1 MIQTSGMVLPQAVG
15 NDVNCGMRLETTELE
30 VDQIRGALDALPARL
45 RRLFFEGGR
54 RIAFDPAQ
62 REALLRDGLPGLLA
76 SRPDLDAGDVERVH
90 GGGTWPGGTPDAFA
104 DWVTSA
110 GGISYDGMIGSVG
123 GGNHFAEVQYVAS
136 VSDARAAY
144 AWGLRPG
151 RVVTMVHS
159 GSLALGHAAN
169 RIAADLTR
177 SLWPDGL
184 AHPVNGLWPLPLD
197 EASARPGPAGRGA
210 ASPGVRP
217 ENVLG
222 AAAARRSWTRSCG
235 SSGS

>member
-1 MIQTSGMVLPQAVG
+1 
-15 NDVNCGMRLETTELE
+15 
-30 VDQIRGALDALPARL
+30 
-45 RRLFFEGGR
+45 
-54 RIAFDPAQ
+54 
-62 REALLRDGLPGLLA
+62 
-76 SRPDLDAGDVERVH
+76 
-90 GGGTWPGGTPDAFA
+90 
-104 DWVTSA
+104 VTSA
-110 GGISYDGMIGSVG
+110 GGTSYDGMIGSVG

-197 EASARPGPAGRGA
+197 EASAPARARWAGA

-217 ENVLG
+217 ENVRG

>member
-1 MIQTSGMVLPQAVG
+1 VA
-15 NDVNCGMRLETTELE
+15 
-30 VDQIRGALDALPARL
+30 
-45 RRLFFEGGR
+45 
-54 RIAFDPAQ
+54 
-62 REALLRDGLPGLLA
+62 
-76 SRPDLDAGDVERVH
+76 
-90 GGGTWPGGTPDAFA
+90 
-104 DWVTSA
+104 SA
-110 GGISYDGMIGSVG
+110 GGTSYDGMIGSVG

-197 EASARPGPAGRGA
+197 EASAPARPAGR
-210 ASPGVRP
+210 VRSR
-217 ENVLG
+217 
-222 AAAARRSWTRSCG
+222 ARRTSRWETGC
-235 SSGS
+235 SSR

>member
-1 MIQTSGMVLPQAVG
+1 
-15 NDVNCGMRLETTELE
+15 
-30 VDQIRGALDALPARL
+30 
-45 RRLFFEGGR
+45 
-54 RIAFDPAQ
+54 
-62 REALLRDGLPGLLA
+62 
-76 SRPDLDAGDVERVH
+76 
-90 GGGTWPGGTPDAFA
+90 
-104 DWVTSA
+104 
-110 GGISYDGMIGSVG
+110 MIGSVG

-197 EASARPGPAGRGA
+197 EAPRGRSNAPARDRWLAAFAGAANFALGNRLFLSLMLREGLRVTGREPGARLVWDAPHNLLWPSERGALHRKGATPAGGYADAPSPYDIWGEPVIVPGSMGASSWVLRGLGNDRTLASAAHGAGRSIARGA
-210 ASPGVRP
+210 TGERP
-217 ENVLG
+217 RG
-222 AAAARRSWTRSCG
+222 AGARRSWTRSCA